1 MTPVQVIYR
10 KYDNGLHWH
19 MELGRLGEDEH
30 GTWLA
35 APAGSTAQRGE
46 EPPVTFEHAYVS
58 LIPSG
63 DRWWTLNCNAAP
75 CWTELYIDVTT
86 PSRWIAPDVVE
97 MVDLDLDVI
106 RRFDSTAE
114 ILDADE
120 FAVNQVRY
128 GYPVDV
134 IAAAERSAAD
144 LLSAVQSYTEPFA
157 EVCRQWL
164 ARFSNGSGTAQG

>member
-10 KYDNGLHWH
+10 KFDGGLHWH
-19 MELGRLGEDEH
+19 MELGRLGEDEY

-35 APAGSTAQRGE
+35 APGGSTARRGE
-46 EPPVTFEHAYVS
+46 EPPVTFEQAYVT

-86 PSRWIAPDVVE
+86 PPCWITPGTVE

-120 FAVNQVRY
+120 FALHQVRY
-128 GYPVDV
+128 GYPPDV

-144 LLSAVQSYTEPFA
+144 LLRAVQSGAEPFA
-157 EVCRQWL
+157 EVCRGWL
-164 ARFSNGSGTAQG
+164 ARLSGVDGNRA

>member
-1 MTPVQVIYR
+1 MAPVQVIYR
-10 KYDNGLHWH
+10 KYDGGLHWH

-30 GTWLA
+30 GVWLA
-35 APAGSTAQRGE
+35 APAGSTARRGQ
-46 EPPVTFEHAYVS
+46 EPPVTFEQAYVM

-63 DRWWTLNCNAAP
+63 DRWWTLNCNAAG

-86 PSRWIAPDVVE
+86 PPRWIAPDAVQ

-120 FAVNQVRY
+120 FASNQVRY
-128 GYPVDV
+128 GYPLTV
-134 IAAAERSAAD
+134 ITAAERSATG
-144 LLSAVQSYTEPFA
+144 LLRAVQSRAEPFA
-157 EVCRQWL
+157 EVCRGWL
-164 ARFSNGSGTAQG
+164 ARSANGDGNRA

>member
-1 MTPVQVIYR
+1 MAPVQVIYR

-30 GTWLA
+30 GTWLG
-35 APAGSTAQRGE
+35 APAGSTTRRGE
-46 EPPVTFEHAYVS
+46 EPPVTFEQAYVT

-63 DRWWTLNCNAAP
+63 DRWWTLNCNAVP

-86 PSRWIAPDVVE
+86 PPRWIAADIVE

-106 RRFDSTAE
+106 RRFDGTAE
-114 ILDADE
+114 IIDADE
-120 FAVNQVRY
+120 FAVNQIHY
-128 GYPVDV
+128 GYPPDV

-144 LLSAVQSYTEPFA
+144 LLRAVQSRADPFA
-157 EVCRQWL
+157 EVCHSWL
-164 ARFSNGSGTAQG
+164 ARLSNGSRTTQG